1 MTPML
6 AAGGYCGYINL
17 NTIVNQRGIWPLEF
31 TCRFGYPGF
40 AVLGPLQQTRWGE
53 LFEAMTG
60 RKGNATMLPGFCA
73 AIVLTTPP
81 FPYDRETVKEA
92 TVGLP
97 VMFDGGLSEQDQDRL
112 YYGEVGVVNGQLV
125 TSGMYG
131 WTMVATAVADSVDE
145 ARYKASELAD
155 RIIAPNVRYRRDIG
169 SALVERDFA
178 FVEDLGFFDPV
189 GDPSTRATRNK

>member
-17 NTIVNQRGIWPLEF
+17 NTIVNRGGIWPLEF

-40 AVLGPLQQTRWGE
+40 AVLGPLQQTHWGE
-53 LFEAMTG
+53 LFGAMVS
-60 RKGNATMLPGFCA
+60 RKGNAAMLPGFCA

-97 VMFDGGLSEQDQDRL
+97 VMFDTGLSEQDRDSL

-131 WTMVATAVADSVDE
+131 WTMVATAVASNIDE
-145 ARYKASELAD
+145 ARCKAGELAD
-155 RIIAPNVRYRRDIG
+155 RIIVPNMRYRRDIG
-169 SALVERDFA
+169 SRLAGGDFA
-178 FVEDLGFFDPV
+178 SVEALGLFDPIV
-189 GDPSTRATRNK
+189 

>member
-40 AVLGPLQQTRWGE
+40 AVLGPLQQTRGGE
-53 LFEAMTG
+53 LFGAMIS

-81 FPYDRETVKEA
+81 FPYDREVVEDA
-92 TVGLP
+92 CVGLP
-97 VMFDGGLSEQDQDRL
+97 VMLDGELREKDRDRL
-112 YYGEVGVVNGQLV
+112 YYGEVGIVNGQLV

-131 WTMVATAVADSVDE
+131 WTMVATAVADSIGQ
-145 ARYKASELAD
+145 ARCKANELAD
-155 RIIAPNVRYRRDIG
+155 RVIVPNVRYRRDIG
-169 SALVERDFA
+169 SALVEGDFA
-178 FVEDLGFFDPV
+178 FVEALGLLDR
-189 GDPSTRATRNK
+189 PSRRT